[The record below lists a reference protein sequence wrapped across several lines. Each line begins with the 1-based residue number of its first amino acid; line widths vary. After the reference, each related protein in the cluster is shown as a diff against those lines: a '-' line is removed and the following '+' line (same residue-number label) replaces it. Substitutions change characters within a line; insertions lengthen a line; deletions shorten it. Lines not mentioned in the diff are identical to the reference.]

1 MLPHLSKGPPVTLRR
16 SATLAALIALPL
28 ILGACATRGERL
40 GRNLAEL
47 GVPPNQA
54 FCMGDR
60 LARSLSND
68 QWRTIQR
75 LARLD
80 ERRFRRMSI
89 REIAERIDPAGDP
102 RLIAE
107 FVRAGVGCLI

>member
-1 MLPHLSKGPPVTLRR
+1 MHKNFRYPKFT
-16 SATLAALIALPL
+16 AAAAALIIAGMLA
-28 ILGACATRGERL
+28 GCATRGERL
-40 GRNLAEL
+40 GRGLYQL
-47 GVPPNQA
+47 GVPERQA

-60 LARSLSND
+60 LGRSLSDD
-68 QWRTIQR
+68 QFRTIQR

-80 ERRFRRMSI
+80 DRRIRRMSI

>member
-1 MLPHLSKGPPVTLRR
+1 MV
-16 SATLAALIALPL
+16 LPL
-28 ILGACATRGERL
+28 LLAACATPGERL
-40 GRNLAEL
+40 GRNLYQL
-47 GVPPNQA
+47 GLPERQA

-68 QWRTIQR
+68 QLRTIQR

-80 ERRFRRMSI
+80 ETRLRRMSI

-102 RLIAE
+102 RLITE

>member
-1 MLPHLSKGPPVTLRR
+1 
-16 SATLAALIALPL
+16 
-28 ILGACATRGERL
+28 
-40 GRNLAEL
+40 
-47 GVPPNQA
+47 
-54 FCMGDR
+54 MGDR
-60 LARSLSND
+60 LGRSLSDD
-68 QWRTIQR
+68 QFRTIQR

-80 ERRFRRMSI
+80 DRRFRRMSI

>member
-1 MLPHLSKGPPVTLRR
+1 MNLRR
-16 SATLAALIALPL
+16 SAAAFALIALPL
-28 ILGACATRGERL
+28 ALAACASPGERL
-40 GRNLAEL
+40 GRNLYQL
-47 GVPPNQA
+47 GVPERQA

-60 LARSLSND
+60 LARSLTGD

-80 ERRFRRMSI
+80 EYRLRRMSI
-89 REIAERIDPAGDP
+89 REIAARIDPAGDP